1 LGLSVTFFINKFFLI
16 VLLIYYTLT
25 SAYSLVL
32 KRKVI
37 IDICTLAGLY
47 TIRIIG
53 GGAATQIGISFWLL
67 SFSIFIFLSLAAVKR
82 QAELVD
88 LGKRGNL
95 KIAGRSYSADD
106 LPIVSIVALIAGFIS
121 ILIIA
126 MYVNSPEVLILY
138 SSPRILWGVCCF
150 LLYWL
155 IKMVIAG
162 YRGEMHDDPL
172 IYAIKNRMSQFV
184 FLTIAALILLSA
196 TQ

>member
-1 LGLSVTFFINKFFLI
+1 M
-16 VLLIYYTLT
+16 
-25 SAYSLVL
+25 
-32 KRKVI
+32 
-37 IDICTLAGLY
+37 
-47 TIRIIG
+47 
-53 GGAATQIGISFWLL
+53 
-67 SFSIFIFLSLAAVKR
+67 AAVKR

-138 SSPRILWGVCCF
+138 ASPRILWGVCCV